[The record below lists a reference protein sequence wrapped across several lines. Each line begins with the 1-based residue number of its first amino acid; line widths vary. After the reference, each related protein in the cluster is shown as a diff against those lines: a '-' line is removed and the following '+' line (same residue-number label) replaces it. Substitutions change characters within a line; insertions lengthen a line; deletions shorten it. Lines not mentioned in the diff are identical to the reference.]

1 MTGRSAVCLMTAVVV
16 GMGLIGWVILRWVWP
31 QYDFA
36 AYPLIPLVFL
46 ITTLIII
53 LLEIR
58 WERGVERGRT
68 TQQRVVVN
76 LMGAKM
82 AKLLLSLILVLLYWR
97 FWGEQIRPFVVVF
110 SLFYMVSLVLETRV
124 FVSFTRRYAPKK
136 K

>member
-1 MTGRSAVCLMTAVVV
+1 MTGKNAICLMTAVVV
-16 GMGLIGWVILRWVWP
+16 GMGFVGRALLRWVWP

-46 ITTLIII
+46 LTTLIII

-58 WERGVERGRT
+58 WERGVACGRT

-82 AKLLLSLILVLLYWR
+82 AKLLLSLILVFLYWR
-97 FWGEQIRPFVVVF
+97 FWGEQVRPFIVVF
-110 SLFYMVSLVLETRV
+110 STFYLVCLVLETRV
-124 FVSFTRRYAPKK
+124 FVSLTKRYAPKK
-136 K
+136 R